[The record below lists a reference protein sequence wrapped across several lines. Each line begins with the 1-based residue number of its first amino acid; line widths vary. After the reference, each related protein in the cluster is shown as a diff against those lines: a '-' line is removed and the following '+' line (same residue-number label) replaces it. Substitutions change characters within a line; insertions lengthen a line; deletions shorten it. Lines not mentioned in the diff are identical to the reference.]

1 MEIWLSEM
9 PAYTITTLLHA
20 FEASPLSYTHRA
32 DLCVPD
38 QLTYDMLME
47 GDASGVISAAT
58 KSHFAATSLAEVI
71 CYYLQWDVR
80 KPVSFKSTLPALL
93 S

>member
-1 MEIWLSEM
+1 
-9 PAYTITTLLHA
+9 
-20 FEASPLSYTHRA
+20 
-32 DLCVPD
+32 
-38 QLTYDMLME
+38 MLME

-80 KPVSFKSTLPALL
+80 KPVSFKSALPALL